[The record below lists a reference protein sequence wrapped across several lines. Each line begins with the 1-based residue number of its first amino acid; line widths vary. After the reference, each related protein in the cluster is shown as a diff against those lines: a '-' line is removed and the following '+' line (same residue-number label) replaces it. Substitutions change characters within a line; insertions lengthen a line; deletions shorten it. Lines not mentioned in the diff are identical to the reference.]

1 MRTSCW
7 TVAIVVAVLSFKSCV
22 ADGQNPCKTRPT
34 QPNWHVFVDE
44 RDRFCFEY
52 PPQYKVAPTVAAPG
66 IGHPPANEWVARL
79 ATNPRPM
86 VISVAD
92 DGDNA
97 AIDVIADGARF
108 LPSEL
113 TRFAPTGLQDEP
125 PKLIHTAHLDFYF
138 YGPGGGGVDYPDA
151 FYFGL
156 KGKTFSLLFWGPYKG
171 DKSPAEETRAIE
183 PLVLASMRKF

>member
-1 MRTSCW
+1 MSTSSW
-7 TVAIVVAVLSFKSCV
+7 SVAILLAVLSSRSCL
-22 ADGQNPCKTRPT
+22 AGGENACKAKPT
-34 QPNWHVFVDE
+34 QPRWQVFVDA

-79 ATNPRPM
+79 ATHPRPM
-86 VISVAD
+86 VISVAED
-92 DGDNA
+92 EDNA

-108 LPSEL
+108 RAPQL
-113 TRFAPTGLQDEP
+113 TKYAPTGMQDVL
-125 PKLIHTAHLDFYF
+125 PKLIHTGHLDFYF
-138 YGPGGGGVDYPDA
+138 YGAGGGGVDYPDA

-156 KGKTFSLLFWGPYKG
+156 RGKTFSLLFWGPYKG

-183 PLVLASMRKF
+183 PLVLASVRKF